1 MSYVHNPYPT
11 FEAPAHHGQRPAF
24 IRKLVNYASKRK
36 VCYWEGFRALWP
48 IDPATL
54 KPIHRQRHFN
64 LHRARAIQAVVIGIA
79 HHLNIVTGIVKG
91 ASIELLAHQCGLA
104 TKSKAGNESITR
116 ASRAIITLEQFG
128 VLRCEKVWDKTAGT
142 WIPKL
147 IEITPLFLDMCG
159 INREEYERAQQQQLG
174 FEKRGLSLAEQ
185 EELTISEARRRAKLL
200 HRQAA
205 FERRRKQDKDHAARK
220 LAKKLAQK
228 SLDEQRR
235 AVQNDLIKM
244 LGADE
249 IKRLGVAGFKE
260 LVDRELGR
268 LRRIAAD
275 PPT

>member
-1 MSYVHNPYPT
+1 MNYVHNPYPA

-24 IRKLVNYASKRK
+24 IRKLVNYASTRN
-36 VCYWEGFRALWP
+36 VCFWEGFRAMWP
-48 IDPATL
+48 VDPVTL
-54 KPIHRQRHFN
+54 KPIHRKRRFN
-64 LHRARAIQAVVIGIA
+64 LHRARAIQAVVLGIA
-79 HHLNIVTGIVKG
+79 HHMNIVTGIVKG

-116 ASRAIITLEQFG
+116 ASRAVITLEQFG
-128 VLRCEKVWDKTAGT
+128 VLKCEKVWDNTAGT

-159 INREEYERAQQQQLG
+159 IEREEYEKAQRQQLG

-185 EELTISEARRRAKLL
+185 EELTISEARRRAKLA
-200 HRQAA
+200 HRQVA
-205 FERRRKQDKDHAARK
+205 FERRRKQNKDHAARK
-220 LAKKLAQK
+220 QAKKLAQK
-228 SLDEQRR
+228 TLDAQRDEI
-235 AVQNDLIKM
+235 QSNLIKLM
-244 LGADE
+244 GIDE
-249 IKRLGVAGFKE
+249 IRNLGLAGFKE